1 METIKSLDTISF
13 DALFNAF
20 NEAFIDYEVQVN
32 RDELQVMLCRRG
44 FVPSLSFGL
53 FENNRLVSF
62 TLNGIG
68 EFNGKKTAYDTGTGT
83 IKEFRG
89 RGYASRIFTESLPYL
104 RQAGISQYLL
114 EVLQH
119 NTKAVSVYRKLGFE
133 VTREFNYFKK
143 SCSMVKIPEKKLSPE
158 YRIGEASL
166 EQIIELKRFWGFAT
180 SWQNGFDSI
189 MRRKDDF
196 KVFGAF
202 IGDDIVGYV
211 VFEPVSGDITQ
222 LAVDKAH
229 RRKGLASAL
238 LVKAL
243 ECNRHDS
250 VKVINTE
257 INCESITAFLEYCGI
272 PLRGKQFEMVK
283 KLL

>member
-1 METIKSLDTISF
+1 METIKTLDTISP

-53 FENNRLVSF
+53 FENDRLVSF

-68 EFNGKKTAYDTGTGT
+68 EFNGKKMAYDTGTGT

-89 RGYASRIFTESLPYL
+89 RGYTSRIFTESLPYL

-133 VTREFNYFKK
+133 EKREFNYFKQE
-143 SCSMVKIPEKKLSPE
+143 CSLVNIPEKKLFPGYS
-158 YRIGEASL
+158 IGEAGL
-166 EQIIELKRFWGFAT
+166 EQVYDLKRFWDFAP

-189 MRRKDDF
+189 MRRRDDF
-196 KVFGAF
+196 KVFGAYK
-202 IGDDIVGYV
+202 GNDIVGYCI
-211 VFEPVSGDITQ
+211 FEPGSGDFSQ
-222 LAVDKAH
+222 LAVDKVH

-238 LVKAL
+238 LAKAL

-250 VKVINTE
+250 VKAINTE
-257 INCESITAFLEYCGI
+257 ITCESITAFLEYCGI
-272 PLRGKQFEMVK
+272 TLRGKQFEMVK
-283 KLL
+283 KI